1 MPELRTQSGD
11 AHRPFI
17 EFDDWAQLAK
27 SDPVAFEAQR
37 ARVIEDL
44 ILSMPEHKRQRMRC
58 LQWKVDQVRNQCKT
72 PMAAC
77 IKLSEMMWDSLVGPG
92 GLKDALDRLSAE
104 SPAPLPRARVVDF
117 RPAPRA

>member
-1 MPELRTQSGD
+1 MPELRTQPGD

-104 SPAPLPRARVVDF
+104 SPAPLPTARVVDF
-117 RPAPRA
+117 RPTPRA

>member
-1 MPELRTQSGD
+1 MPEMRTQPGD
-11 AHRPFI
+11 AHRPLI

-104 SPAPLPRARVVDF
+104 SPAPLPTARVVDF
-117 RPAPRA
+117 RPTPRA

>member
-1 MPELRTQSGD
+1 MPELRTQPGD

-92 GLKDALDRLSAE
+92 GLKDALDRLSTE
-104 SPAPLPRARVVDF
+104 SPAPLPTARVVDF
-117 RPAPRA
+117 RPTPRA